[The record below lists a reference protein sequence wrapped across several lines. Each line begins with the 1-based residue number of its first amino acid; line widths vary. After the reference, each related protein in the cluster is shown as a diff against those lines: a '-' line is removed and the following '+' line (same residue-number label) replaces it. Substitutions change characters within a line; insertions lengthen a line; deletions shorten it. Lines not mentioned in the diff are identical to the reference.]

1 MRRKEILD
9 YLDEKKNLV
18 GLRDF
23 YVVITKDYHDMDNYA
38 EVDITLEEKTIKI
51 KLSKDFK
58 DFLINRKKSILMH
71 ELIHGRIELY
81 KKQCKEIMFIYE
93 EELSNDLERG
103 FMQLMGIN
111 TQKESMNDG
120 EKK

>member
-9 YLDEKKNLV
+9 YLDDKKNLV

>member
-9 YLDEKKNLV
+9 YLDDKKNLV

-23 YVVITKDYHDMDNYA
+23 YVVITKDYHDMDSYA